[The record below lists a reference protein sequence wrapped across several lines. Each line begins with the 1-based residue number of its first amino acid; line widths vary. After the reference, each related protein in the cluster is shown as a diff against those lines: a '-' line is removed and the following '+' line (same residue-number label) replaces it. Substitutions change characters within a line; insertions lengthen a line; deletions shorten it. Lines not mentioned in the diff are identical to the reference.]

1 MTSHW
6 LLDSLTENRI
16 LALRQAS
23 RSQLRRELMGESFS
37 EDTALIRRTG
47 EALEMVVLT

>member
-6 LLDSLTENRI
+6 LLDSLAENRN

-23 RSQLRRELMGESFS
+23 RSQIRRELMGEPFK
-37 EDTALIRRTG
+37 RRCRSYQTDWRSIG
-47 EALEMVVLT
+47 NGCT